1 MSCWVAVDLKVK
13 LTLEN
18 HKIWNLYVLEK
29 GRFVLIGSCE
39 SEVSSSCKGG
49 QLRFE
54 CRYSKTRVNDFAC
67 NYIIISDNISIE
79 PEKPDTPEEPE
90 EPNER

>member
-1 MSCWVAVDLKVK
+1 MK

-39 SEVSSSCKGG
+39 SEVSSSCKG
-49 QLRFE
+49 
-54 CRYSKTRVNDFAC
+54 D
-67 NYIIISDNISIE
+67 NYVLNAAILKRE
-79 PEKPDTPEEPE
+79 
-90 EPNER
+90 

>member
-1 MSCWVAVDLKVK
+1 MVLIAWFEIHPNLKFPFHCSGINERSFYGNTFPGK

-49 QLRFE
+49 QLRLNAAILKLE
-54 CRYSKTRVNDFAC
+54 
-67 NYIIISDNISIE
+67 
-79 PEKPDTPEEPE
+79 
-90 EPNER
+90 